1 MKTHSKITLVVRKEE
16 DGIRRYVHLGTGNY
30 NDATAKLY
38 TDIGMMTASEAI
50 GEDATAVF
58 NMLSGYSEP
67 RSWNRLSLAPLWL
80 KDRFLYLIEREK
92 KNAEA
97 GREGHI
103 IAKMNSLCD
112 RDIIVA
118 LYEASRAG
126 VRIEL
131 IVRGICCLKVGIPG
145 VSENISVRSIVGH
158 LLEHARV
165 FYFENNGNP
174 EFYCSSADWMPRNL
188 ERRVEILFPVE
199 APALKEK
206 LWHILEGQLR
216 DNKKAHILK
225 PDGSYEKAD
234 GRGKEPYCA
243 QEVFCKEAQEMSV
256 KKEYRDTRVFI
267 PETHVEME

>member
-1 MKTHSKITLVVRKEE
+1 MILLQHCL
-16 DGIRRYVHLGTGNY
+16 
-30 NDATAKLY
+30 LY
-38 TDIGMMTASEAI
+38 TS
-50 GEDATAVF
+50 
-58 NMLSGYSEP
+58 
-67 RSWNRLSLAPLWL
+67 
-80 KDRFLYLIEREK
+80 
-92 KNAEA
+92 
-97 GREGHI
+97 
-103 IAKMNSLCD
+103 
-112 RDIIVA
+112 IIVA

-145 VSENISVRSIVGH
+145 VSENISVRSIVGNF
-158 LLEHARV
+158 LEHARV

-243 QEVFCKEAQEMSV
+243 QEVFCKEAQEMCI
-256 KKEYRDTRVFI
+256 RDRHRCAIWRSASWCMSLRMRISMTAMCRLSKN
-267 PETHVEME
+267 